1 MKRQKF
7 RRLFTFGVTV
17 CLTFAIGNV
26 FSGSEGSGLEAV
38 ADQFHTAL
46 SDGDVAT
53 INELLDPNVLIFE
66 SGGVESSREEYA
78 SHHMHSDMKFIAGMD
93 REIISRQVTQ
103 DEAMAVVSTSSKL
116 VGSYQDNQ
124 LDLASTE
131 TLVLKKGDHGWRIHH
146 IHWSSKSN
154 N

>member
-1 MKRQKF
+1 MKNQSGF
-7 RRLFTFGVTV
+7 QFSIAGVALV
-17 CLTFAIGNV
+17 LLILTTSTKADEEKYGPTQIADA
-26 FSGSEGSGLEAV
+26 LHEALT
-38 ADQFHTAL
+38 AGDQEQIF
-46 SDGDVAT
+46 DVIAP
-53 INELLDPNVLIFE
+53 DVLIFE
-66 SGGVESSREEYA
+66 SGGVEASREEYA
-78 SHHMHSDMKFIAGMD
+78 SHHMHSDMKFMAGMD

-103 DEAMAVVSTSSKL
+103 DGAMAVVSTSSKL